1 MIMLIVILPI
11 CAANSTQMCVS
22 DDVIAVVL
30 DKDVAGTDYTYN
42 ATYNT
47 WQTYFPYGTVRG
59 ISACTNT
66 SGSYGVAN
74 ANLDVSES
82 GLNCWCKMTSP
93 AVSLWVFHYS
103 YGSTSACASNCTSIC
118 GRYVQSDSAFRAGLF
133 GSVAR

>member
-30 DKDVAGTDYTYN
+30 DKDVAGTDRSYN

-47 WQTYFPYGTVRG
+47 WETYFPYGTVRG

-66 SGSYGVAN
+66 TGSYAVAN
-74 ANLDVSES
+74 ENLDVSES
-82 GLNCWCKMTSP
+82 GLYCWCKMTSP
-93 AVSLWVFHYS
+93 AVSLWVFDYS
-103 YGSTSACASNCTSIC
+103 YGSSSLCASSCASNC
-118 GRYVQSDSAFRAGLF
+118 GGNVRAYSAFRAGLF

>member
-30 DKDVAGTDYTYN
+30 DKDVAGTDRSYN

-47 WQTYFPYGTVRG
+47 WETYFPYGTVRG

-66 SGSYGVAN
+66 SGSYSVAN
-74 ANLDVSES
+74 ENLDVSES
-82 GLNCWCKMTSP
+82 GLYCWCKMTSP
-93 AVSLWVFHYS
+93 AVSLWVFRYS
-103 YGSTSACASNCTSIC
+103 LGSASECASACALYC
-118 GRYVQSDSAFRAGLF
+118 GNRVRDHSDFRAGLF